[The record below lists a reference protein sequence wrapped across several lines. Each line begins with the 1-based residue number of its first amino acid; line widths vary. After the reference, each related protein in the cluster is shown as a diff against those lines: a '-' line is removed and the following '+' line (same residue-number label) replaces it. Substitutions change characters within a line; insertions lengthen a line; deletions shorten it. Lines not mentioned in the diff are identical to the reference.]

1 MAAVLAESM
10 VGGIRFHPDV
20 IQSEAPE
27 FRSSTTL
34 AHSPCLRHATGVVYL
49 DNAFVLIEGH
59 PPRSTSGALPNVA
72 CWRWPKSWCHQWLHC
87 RASLIPP
94 SRTIAMPAETDPPAL
109 PGVPGESWQSYRDR
123 DV

>member
-34 AHSPCLRHATGVVYL
+34 AHSPCLRHATGIVYL
-49 DNAFVLIEGH
+49 DNAFVLIEVH
-59 PPRSTSGALPNVA
+59 PLDGSLTQKPKWERPSHPSSRLSEPWF
-72 CWRWPKSWCHQWLHC
+72 WRRCEIIEAGMQATYC
-87 RASLIPP
+87 
-94 SRTIAMPAETDPPAL
+94 SRQFGCAQTTN
-109 PGVPGESWQSYRDR
+109 
-123 DV
+123 

>member
-59 PPRSTSGALPNVA
+59 PLSGSLMQTTEMEGWATRPTTATSVLNLAAGSHLLCASCTIVLPNT
-72 CWRWPKSWCHQWLHC
+72 
-87 RASLIPP
+87 
-94 SRTIAMPAETDPPAL
+94 SRNLDL
-109 PGVPGESWQSYRDR
+109 QKRS
-123 DV
+123 